1 MAERHI
7 NVPKPLATGDPVEW
21 FTKFEICCR
30 ANEWNDDKK
39 IKKLPTLLEGEA
51 LALWLEL
58 SDEDQADYAKAKK
71 AITEKMCPAS
81 FVSLDEFHLRKMHP
95 GESLSLFVHEL
106 KKLLNQAMPTLEK
119 NARDQLLL
127 HQFLSDSVS
136 SQIRATGDITTLE
149 KAVEKARLLMTI
161 TAAIGQPEDNSMQQ
175 LKEQLTEQVAA
186 LSTQKSASHKRHQLP
201 IRQCFF
207 CNGSALSVDRPTLTF
222 DAVYSTK
229 LLAGKRQWGTCDGQQ
244 ASPAAIGPHTIDVI
258 TVAAVKTNAIV
269 TGKIGG
275 TKIEMMLDSGSSVS
289 LIRQDMITCSM
300 QDMVRLQGI

>member
-7 NVPKPLATGDPVEW
+7 SVPKPLATGDPVEW
-21 FTKFEICCR
+21 FTKFEICFR

-127 HQFLSDSVS
+127 HQFLAGISDSVS

-149 KAVEKARLLMTI
+149 KAIEKARLLMTI
-161 TAAIGQPEDNSMQQ
+161 KDHTAQTAAIGQPEDNSMQQ
-175 LKEQLTEQVAA
+175 LKEQIAQLTEQVAA

-207 CNGSALSVDRPTLTF
+207 CNQPGHLQRECPQRRQANPNIRRCFICNKPGHIARNCWQGNDNGTPVMGNRRP
-222 DAVYSTK
+222 
-229 LLAGKRQWGTCDGQQ
+229 QQ
-244 ASPAAIGPHTIDVI
+244 
-258 TVAAVKTNAIV
+258 
-269 TGKIGG
+269 
-275 TKIEMMLDSGSSVS
+275 
-289 LIRQDMITCSM
+289 Q
-300 QDMVRLQGI
+300 